1 MVEYEGTHLQ
11 AKGASMTFLPPTD
24 QKPRYVQA
32 MFARI
37 APRYDLLNRL
47 MTGGQDV
54 RWRREVIRRAHLG
67 PGQRLLDIGAGTGD
81 LAWEA
86 YRRQPQ
92 AQIVAADF
100 TLPMM
105 QVGRRRKGRAALHW
119 TAADA
124 LHLPFAAQTFDAVV
138 SGFLLRNVADV
149 VQALREQYR
158 VLRPGG
164 RIVILETTPPP
175 RGPLGLLVRVHFRWG
190 IPLLGR
196 LLAGD
201 AQAYRYLPQSS
212 EQFLS
217 APQLAAHMI
226 AVGFREV
233 GYRKRMLGTVA
244 IHWGEKPT
252 AVSR

>member
-1 MVEYEGTHLQ
+1 MSV
-11 AKGASMTFLPPTD
+11 LPPTHE
-24 QKPRYVQA
+24 KPRYVRD

-54 RWRREVIRRAHLG
+54 RWRREVIRRARVR

-81 LAWEA
+81 LAREA
-86 YRRQPQ
+86 RRQQP
-92 AQIVAADF
+92 AARVVAADF

-105 QVGRRRKGRAALHW
+105 QVGRRRAGAEAIGW
-119 TAADA
+119 AAADA
-124 LHLPFAAQTFDAVV
+124 LRLPFASNAFDAVV

-149 VQALREQYR
+149 LQALREQYR

-164 RIVILETTPPP
+164 RIVILETTRPP
-175 RGPLGLLVRVHFRWG
+175 GGLLGVLVRLHFRLV
-190 IPLLGR
+190 IPTLGR
-196 LLAGD
+196 LVAGD
-201 AQAYRYLPQSS
+201 AQAYRYLPRSS

-217 APQLAAHMI
+217 AAQLAAHLA
-226 AVGFREV
+226 AVGFRHI

-244 IHWGEKPT
+244 IHW
-252 AVSR
+252 AVK